1 MSLVEPTPKL
11 MLSLDYARINI
22 HDVIGQMLDESV
34 ILNDY
39 DKYRSRYHYN
49 AAGTALDYINP
60 STLANGGG
68 RMTQALA
75 TPSAPVLSV
84 EVGRHMAEYVFTGVY
99 RTLLAKDPVKQLEKF
114 PSIREFFFHDT
125 HQLEIEHTGE
135 ARCIVR
141 YRYEAG
147 VQPTRA
153 VCESLGGF
161 WSKALDLA
169 GASNTRFT
177 HPNCILKGNPCCE
190 FALSWQTPQTRR

>member
-1 MSLVEPTPKL
+1 MAEIKGVLLNAWVDLLKKRYGDQAVAAASDAVSRKDPSLRSTFFLPTNWYPY
-11 MLSLDYARINI
+11 S
-22 HDVIGQMLDESV
+22 
-34 ILNDY
+34 
-39 DKYRSRYHYN
+39 
-49 AAGTALDYINP
+49 ALDG
-60 STLANGGG
+60 LR

-84 EVGRHMAEYVFTGVY
+84 DVGRYMAEYVFTGVY

-177 HPNCILKGNPCCE
+177 HPNCILKGHSCCE
-190 FALSWQTPQTRR
+190 FALSWKTTQANP